1 MKLIGHEHDFSKKL
15 ICFLICHFV
24 KKKQP
29 LTLRIFFQNFLR
41 GSSRMAFFR
50 DQAQGHL
57 QLQQRAALPH
67 LLMAL
72 SLVLALTLVLALVR
86 NNIFSKVRVLVLNQ
100 PIRYAQ
106 YGQHAQHGGH
116 SRKWS

>member
-1 MKLIGHEHDFSKKL
+1 MAVKHQSRSVLC
-15 ICFLICHFV
+15 ICKFWLRQICEYLG
-24 KKKQP
+24 QG
-29 LTLRIFFQNFLR
+29 Q
-41 GSSRMAFFR
+41 GQGQ

-86 NNIFSKVRVLVLNQ
+86 NIIFSKVRVLVLNQ
-100 PIRYAQ
+100 PIILLL
-106 YGQHAQHGGH
+106 H
-116 SRKWS
+116 SMKRNGPAWPGRPPKGPQGRMN

>member
-1 MKLIGHEHDFSKKL
+1 MDQG
-15 ICFLICHFV
+15 
-24 KKKQP
+24 QG
-29 LTLRIFFQNFLR
+29 Q
-41 GSSRMAFFR
+41 

-86 NNIFSKVRVLVLNQ
+86 NIIFSKVRVLVLNQ
-100 PIRYAQ
+100 PIIVAAVVAVLRVA
-106 YGQHAQHGGH
+106 H
-116 SRKWS
+116 